1 MADNQIVQIDFK
13 FDLGNVPA
21 STKAFSKYL
30 KDLGVDLKFTKAS
43 TDALAA
49 SVSHLATAQTQ
60 AAQASA
66 AAGNVVKKSNQQW
79 TNLALVVQDLPYGF
93 RGIQN
98 NLPALVGGFAGMT
111 GGLYFAASA
120 VIAFF
125 TAWDNGMIKFGESTK
140 LSAEYAKEAAT
151 NYASEKVQLDSLY
164 RVATNSNISMEERI
178 KASKTLKEEYPG
190 LLNAYSL
197 EEIALGK
204 ADVAYKK
211 LTKTLWQY
219 AQAKAAEKTLEDL
232 AAQKQVKA
240 IERTDLL
247 AKKRAAEAK
256 VKPFQVSTT
265 YGEKIIS
272 DAEFNLRMI
281 NNDLKN
287 NENAQKEINKQA
299 ASYLGI
305 IDATVNSVSEIEKIK
320 KKPDDK
326 KAISD
331 AKNRV
336 KLEKETNLQVL
347 QSKQQTYKDDIL
359 LYEEYEIKII
369 DLREQQSL
377 AEAQAIGASEQTLQ
391 NIRDIAANNRLKA
404 RQELSAKIQKLV
416 EDDVKAELKAEKEK
430 ERISKEFVG
439 AYKSDINKQESD
451 FNQFYKTKMD
461 LATGDLGAQ
470 KEILLQ
476 QGAQIEEFAIVSEG
490 TWDGYSKAVGENV
503 KAVANVT
510 SKITKEAMDSLLK
523 MGNGIMNALG
533 PSLDMLI
540 EKGAN
545 IGEVLTNAFQS
556 LIRQLAKVIISAAIA
571 VALLAILFPGTLA
584 KAGGAG
590 KLFGSLVGQGMGI
603 GGLIGGGGNANK
615 GVDATNGTNAI
626 NAIQTN
632 TGGDNGGQFVLKGN
646 DLVLALNRSET
657 SLNLRRG
664 A

>member
-21 STKAFSKYL
+21 SSKAFSKYL

-60 AAQASA
+60 AATAGTKSASA
-66 AAGNVVKKSNQQW
+66 VKKSNQQY
-79 TNLALVVQDLPYGF
+79 TNFALILQDLPYGF

-98 NLPALVGGFAGMT
+98 NLPAVIGGFAGMT
-111 GGLYFAASA
+111 GGIYLASSA
-120 VIAFF
+120 IIALF
-125 TAWDNGMIKFGESTK
+125 TAWDNGMIKFGDSTK
-140 LSAEYAKEAAT
+140 LSGEYAKEAAT
-151 NYASEKVQLDSLY
+151 NYASEKVQLDLLY

-197 EEIALGK
+197 EEIALGN

-211 LTKTLWQY
+211 LTKTLWEY

-232 AAQKQVKA
+232 AEKKQVLA
-240 IERTDLL
+240 IERTELL
-247 AKKRAAEAK
+247 AKKRAAELK

-265 YGEKIIS
+265 YGEKTIS

-281 NNDLKN
+281 NNSLKN

-299 ASYLGI
+299 ASYL
-305 IDATVNSVSEIEKIK
+305 
-320 KKPDDK
+320 
-326 KAISD
+326 AISD
-331 AKNRV
+331 ATINSVAEIDDFKEKPDNKKATSDAKARI
-336 KLEKETNLQVL
+336 KLEKETNLQLL

-359 LYEEYEIKII
+359 LYKEYEIKII
-369 DLREQQSL
+369 DLREEQSL
-377 AEAQAIGASEQTLQ
+377 AEAEAVGASEQTLQ

-404 RQELSAKIQKLV
+404 RQELSAKIQKLI
-416 EDDVKAELKAEKEK
+416 EDDVKAELKAEAEK

-439 AYKSDINKQESD
+439 AYKSDINQQESD

-461 LATGDLGAQ
+461 LFTGDLAAQ

-476 QGAQIEEFAIVSEG
+476 QRAQLEEGLLLQGIS
-490 TWDGYSKAVGENV
+490 WDTYTKGVGENV
-503 KAVANVT
+503 KAVAQIST
-510 SKITKEAMDSLLK
+510 KITKEAFDSLMQ
-523 MGNGIMNALG
+523 MGNAIMNALG
-533 PSLDMLI
+533 PSLDMLL
-540 EKGAN
+540 EKGAS
-545 IGEVLTNAFQS
+545 IGDVLTSAFHS
-556 LIRQLAKVIISAAIA
+556 IIRQLAKVIISAGIA
-571 VALLAILFPGTLA
+571 VALLAILFPGMLA

-590 KLFGSLVGQGMGI
+590 VVFKGLISQGMGI
-603 GGLIGGGGNANK
+603 GGLVGGGGTSK

-626 NAIQTN
+626 NTIQT
-632 TGGDNGGQFVLKGN
+632 TPAGDNSGQFVLRGN

-664 A
+664 S